1 MKVLY
6 LDCGM
11 GAAGDMLMGALV
23 SLLTKEQQS
32 YFADKINSIGIP
44 GVTVTVQNDI
54 KCGVTGKH
62 VEVLI
67 GGVSEGEEHG
77 NDGHDHNS
85 GHTHDHHIHGHG
97 GEDEHQHH
105 HEHSSMRDIEKIID
119 KLDISNKV
127 REDVKQI
134 YKRIALAEST
144 VHGTTVSE
152 IHFHEVGMMDAIADI
167 TGCAMLLELLQVD
180 RVVVS
185 PINVGYGTVKCAHG
199 TLPVPA
205 PATANLLKNIPSYA
219 GDVKG
224 ELCTPTG
231 AAILGYY
238 GNEFSNMPLMTIE
251 AVGYG
256 TGKKDFEV
264 ANVVRAI
271 VGYSEGG
278 QDSIVELSCNMDDIT
293 GEQIGYVTEILL
305 KKGARDV
312 FTTAV
317 TMKKNRPGILLTVL
331 CTDDDKMEM
340 AEIIFKNTT
349 TIGIRELSQKR
360 MILNRR
366 EELLKTGFGDVRVK
380 YSSGYGAKRVKAEYE
395 DIADIARKN
404 NLAIQEVIDVI
415 NEETREG

>member
-23 SLLTKEQQS
+23 SLLTEEQQS

-44 GVTVTVQNDI
+44 GVTVTIQNDV

-62 VEVLI
+62 IEVLI
-67 GGVSEGEEHG
+67 GGASEGEEHG
-77 NDGHDHNS
+77 NDGHDHNR
-85 GHTHDHHIHGHG
+85 GHQHDHH
-97 GEDEHQHH
+97 HH
-105 HEHSSMRDIEKIID
+105 HVHSSMRDIEEIID

-180 RVVVS
+180 KVVVS

-199 TLPVPA
+199 ILPVPA

-238 GNEFSNMPLMTIE
+238 GNEFSNMPLMTVE

-256 TGKKDFEV
+256 TGKKDFEA

-271 VGYSEGG
+271 VGHSGDG

-293 GEQIGYVTEILL
+293 GEQIGYVTELLL

-331 CTDDDKMEM
+331 CTDEDKMDM

-349 TIGIRELSQKR
+349 TIGIRELSKKR
-360 MILNRR
+360 MTLNRR

-380 YSSGYGAKRVKAEYE
+380 RSSGYGVKRVKAEYE
-395 DIADIARKN
+395 DIANIARQN
-404 NLAIQEVIDVI
+404 NLSIQEVIDAVNKEI
-415 NEETREG
+415 RED